1 MSSDAPGVIEA
12 PARADGAL
20 DLGPLRDVFGFHIT
34 LANIAAVAVFERHV
48 GQPFGL
54 RKAEFSLLM
63 LLLANGATPAK
74 QLARTLR
81 LSAPNL
87 TMLIDRMQAKR
98 WLRRER
104 NPADRRS
111 QLILLSAEGQTLAHR
126 AQAAAKTMEHG
137 LLRRLSRAERAM
149 LIELLAK
156 VAGADDGTA
165 TDTPP
170 GE

>member
-1 MSSDAPGVIEA
+1 MNDPTASLAEPAADAT
-12 PARADGAL
+12 L
-20 DLGPLRDVFGFHIT
+20 DLGALRDVLGFHVT
-34 LANIAAVAVFERHV
+34 LANVTTVALFERHV

-63 LLLANGATPAK
+63 LLLANGATASK
-74 QLARTLR
+74 RLAGTLR

-87 TMLIDRMQAKR
+87 TMLIDRMQEKK

-111 QLILLSAEGQTLAHR
+111 QLIVLTPEGQALARR
-126 AQAAAKTMEHG
+126 AQAASKTMEASLQRH
-137 LLRRLSRAERAM
+137 LSRAERAM

-156 VAGADDGTA
+156 LAGHREAADDGSA
-165 TDTPP
+165 A
-170 GE
+170 